1 MSRESDKR
9 ATTAAEMVS
18 HVARLAQG
26 EGHALG
32 LTSAQWTALRYFD
45 RANRF
50 SRTVTAFADYHATTR
65 GTASQTVKS
74 LVTQGYLSRTRSSS
88 DGRSA
93 RLDLTDKG
101 RTLRVQDP
109 FDALIDAIADLPPAL
124 QTQLTAALEHV
135 MGRLADDRGKRPFG
149 TCTACSYLEECV
161 CRQPDDADHLC
172 AFIGQPLADAE
183 LDEICINFEPGEGL
197 SLKPSDGA

>member
-1 MSRESDKR
+1 MSRQTDKR

-26 EGHALG
+26 DGHALG
-32 LTSAQWTALRYFD
+32 LTSAQWTALRYFG

-74 LVTQGYLSRTRSSS
+74 LVTQGDLSRTPSST
-88 DGRSA
+88 DGRSS

-101 RTLRVQDP
+101 RTLREQDP
-109 FDALIDAIADLPPAL
+109 FDDLVGAIADLPPAL
-124 QTQLTAALEHV
+124 QSQLTAALAHV

-149 TCTACSYLEECV
+149 TCTACSYLENCI
-161 CRQPDDADHLC
+161 CRQPDDPDHLC
-172 AFIGQPLADAE
+172 ALVGQPMAATE
-183 LDEICINFEPGEGL
+183 LDEICINFEPCGDRSE
-197 SLKPSDGA
+197 KP